1 MTKTKSRGVLKTWKE
16 DRGFGF
22 IRPDDGGK
30 DVFIH
35 ISALKGISRRPVAGD
50 VMYYQVGKD
59 SRGKL
64 KAINVQIEG
73 VGTITGKADAVVQG
87 KPMDKKWWVVIAV
100 GLLII
105 MAVFIYLRQS

>member
-1 MTKTKSRGVLKTWKE
+1 MTKTKSKGVLKTWKE

-50 VMYYQVGKD
+50 VMYYQIGKD
-59 SRGKL
+59 SRGKF

-73 VGTITGKADAVVQG
+73 VSAENGKTDAVQG
-87 KPMDKKWWVVIAV
+87 KQIDKKWLVLIAA

-105 MAVFIYLRQS
+105 LAAFIYLR